1 MDVVINANEYD
12 CKRPKLK
19 IPLPDDPVIREAI
32 YEKYF
37 ATEEWEINL
46 DKRTA
51 ELKRMANYCG
61 LNFTELEDL
70 PLSTYLLIRRDSWI
84 DSMQQTEEAKEV
96 LKNIIRL
103 GRKDADK
110 NLKRG

>member
-1 MDVVINANEYD
+1 MV
-12 CKRPKLK
+12 
-19 IPLPDDPVIREAI
+19 REAI

-37 ATEEWEINL
+37 APEEWEINL

-51 ELKRMANYCG
+51 ELKRMSDYCG
-61 LNFTELEDL
+61 LNFLEIEDL
-70 PLSTYLLIRRDSWI
+70 PLYTYLQIRRDSWL
-84 DSMQQTEEAKEV
+84 DSMQKTEEAKEV

>member
-19 IPLPDDPVIREAI
+19 IPLPDDPVVREAI

-51 ELKRMANYCG
+51 ELKRMSDYCG
-61 LNFTELEDL
+61 LTFLELEEL

>member
-1 MDVVINANEYD
+1 MDVVINANEYH

-37 ATEEWEINL
+37 ITEEWEINL

-51 ELKRMANYCG
+51 ELKRMSDYCG
-61 LNFTELEDL
+61 LTFLELEEL

>member
-1 MDVVINANEYD
+1 MV
-12 CKRPKLK
+12 
-19 IPLPDDPVIREAI
+19 REAI

-51 ELKRMANYCG
+51 ELKRMSDYCVV
-61 LNFTELEDL
+61 NFVEIEDL
-70 PLSTYLLIRRDSWI
+70 PLYTYLQIRRDSWL
-84 DSMQQTEEAKEV
+84 DSMQKTEEAKEV

>member
-1 MDVVINANEYD
+1 MV
-12 CKRPKLK
+12 
-19 IPLPDDPVIREAI
+19 REAI
-32 YEKYF
+32 FEKYF
-37 ATEEWEINL
+37 ATEEWEQNL

-51 ELKRMANYCG
+51 ELKRMSDYCG
-61 LNFTELEDL
+61 LNFLEIEDL
-70 PLSTYLLIRRDSWI
+70 PLYTYLQIRRDSWL
-84 DSMQQTEEAKEV
+84 DSMQKTEEAKEV